1 MQIPS
6 RAVSRSIAAVLVVC
20 LLAPSLAAAQTPDRP
35 GGPTGTPSPAA
46 APPLP
51 SALPTL
57 PGDSVLFRLPGVR
70 NDACYGPFYG
80 LNTGKVSTPPD
91 YRLGPADSLT
101 VQLVGRIDIP
111 GQLVNVGQGVTVDP
125 EGYIAV
131 VPIGTIHVTGL
142 TLPEAHRKITAE
154 VRKLYRFTDVTLSIT
169 APRCFEVLTS
179 GEVER
184 PGTIWASAM
193 RRVHE
198 IIAIGG
204 GITPRGS
211 VRYVVVTPRGGE
223 PKTIDLLRFEFLGD
237 LSQNPLVEDGMR
249 IHVPYRGGFVS
260 LAGAVRRPGTYEL
273 GPDPGLRAL
282 LQLVGG
288 VSQGAAASQ
297 ARLTRIGAGD
307 RNDTFPLD
315 LAKALTPP
323 ADVPL
328 KPGDVLYVP
337 PGNVLQDVVEVRGA
351 FIGTPE
357 SARMT
362 ILGKPTIV
370 QRFELASGDR
380 VRDVLVKVGGP
391 SPLADLHVAMIDR
404 GGAGGPRRLIPVDLQ
419 RLLVDKDEFENI
431 PLENG
436 DVFTLPAVEDKVYI
450 LGEVKTPG
458 IQDYRVGATVRE
470 YLAVAGGPTVRGRFQ
485 NAIVTLRDGR
495 TFNLAQAPPI
505 EPGAIITIPEV
516 SVRWWQDYVVI
527 SNAITGLI
535 TSYASI
541 FLLFGGRITTTTSG
555 P

>member
-1 MQIPS
+1 MQIPT
-6 RAVSRSIAAVLVVC
+6 RVVCRSIAAILVVC
-20 LLAPSLAAAQTPDRP
+20 LLLPSLLAAQTLDRP
-35 GGPTGTPSPAA
+35 GSPPGTPPPSA

-51 SALPTL
+51 SAPPTL

-70 NDACYGPFYG
+70 NDACFGPFYG
-80 LNTGKVSTPPD
+80 LNTGKVSTPPE
-91 YRLGPADSLT
+91 YRLGPADSLN

-111 GQLVNVGQGVTVDP
+111 GQQVNVGQSVTVDP

-131 VPIGTIHVTGL
+131 VPIGTIPIAGL
-142 TLPEAHRKITAE
+142 TVAEAHRKVTAE

-184 PGTIWASAM
+184 PGTMWASAM

-223 PKTIDLLRFEFLGD
+223 PKTIDLLRFELLGD

-273 GPDPGLRAL
+273 GPDPGLKNL

-288 VSQGAAASQ
+288 LTQGAAASQ

-315 LAKALTPP
+315 LGKALSPP

-351 FIGTPE
+351 F
-357 SARMT
+357 
-362 ILGKPTIV
+362 
-370 QRFELASGDR
+370 
-380 VRDVLVKVGGP
+380 
-391 SPLADLHVAMIDR
+391 DLRVAMIDR
-404 GGAGGPRRLIPVDLQ
+404 GGAGGPRRQIPIDLQ

-450 LGEVKTPG
+450 LGEVKGPG
-458 IQDYRVGATVRE
+458 AQDYRVGATVRE
-470 YLAVAGGPTVRGRFQ
+470 YLAVAGGPTVRGRFK
-485 NAIVTLRDGR
+485 NAIVTFRDGR
-495 TFNLAQAPPI
+495 TFNLVQAPPI

-516 SVRWWQDYVVI
+516 SVRWWQDYVTI

-535 TSYASI
+535 SSYASI
-541 FLLFGGRITTTTSG
+541 FLLFGGRITTTVNQ
-555 P
+555 